1 MSQAL
6 IRSLLRKSP
15 DGLTVRELMAATG
28 NRQGYTLTA
37 LRKMPDTYIDRW
49 TPVRNTHAAVWAV
62 VEVPEDCPAPT
73 ETRSTRR
80 KPRDSS
86 GR

>member
-6 IRSLLRKSP
+6 IRSLLRKAP

-28 NRQGYTLTA
+28 CRQSYLFTA

-49 TPVRNTHAAVWAV
+49 TPVRHTHAAVWAA

-73 ETRSTRR
+73 SKQPT
-80 KPRDSS
+80 
-86 GR
+86 G

>member
-28 NRQGYTLTA
+28 NGQSYTLTA
-37 LRKMPDTYIDRW
+37 LRKMPDTYIVRW
-49 TPVRNTHAAVWAV
+49 APVQHTRAAVWAV

-73 ETRSTRR
+73 
-80 KPRDSS
+80 KAQPI
-86 GR
+86 G